1 MTAAVTAPTASPAPP
16 STRIRRTP
24 TILQLEAVECG
35 AAALS
40 MILAYYKCHVPLEQL
55 RVECGVSRDGSKA
68 SNLLRAAR
76 MHGLAAKGYR
86 KEPAE
91 LALLKLPAIVFWNFN
106 HFVVLEGFRKGR
118 AYLNDPA
125 QGRRCVDAGE
135 FDRSFTGIV
144 LAFEPGPDFKPGGS
158 RPSVVR
164 SLRQYFAGMKKAVAL
179 LVLLGLA
186 LVAPGVMLPLLS
198 SRFVDDVLVAR
209 LDGMVMPLLA
219 GMAATALLRAVLAW
233 VQARYLSRTHARSAL
248 QSASRFFWHALR
260 LPAEFFTQ
268 RSAGEIAS
276 RMNLNERVAETL
288 SGDLSQVLLSL
299 LTASFFLILMFHYDV
314 QLTLIAVGAVALELF
329 IWRAI
334 SERTAEL
341 SQQMSVHAG
350 RLAGASINGLS
361 NIETIKASGQEW
373 GLFSKWIGLQTQYV
387 NTAVKAQ
394 GIGLTLGQVPG
405 VLGLLVNLAI
415 LGLASVRIIHGQMT
429 IGELVAYQTLFASFA
444 APTHTLLSLSQKI
457 QTLRGDLARLDD
469 VLRYP
474 AETLQEAGARPATP
488 DTPLRKLRGE
498 LELRNISFGYN
509 RNAAPVIDNLSLR
522 LLPGQRVALVGTSGS
537 GKSTVSRLVVG
548 LYRPWDGEVLF
559 DGQPREAHERL
570 VFAASM
576 AIVDQDVFLFQGS
589 IRDNLTMWDKTIADE
604 DIVAACKDA
613 CIHDVIVSRSGGY
626 EAPIEEGGRNLSG
639 GQRQRLEIA
648 RALVRNPRILI
659 LDEATS
665 ALDAATERVVEENLR
680 RRGCTCLVVAHR
692 LSTVRDADEINVI
705 EAGRVVERG
714 THDELMRID
723 GGKYAL
729 FATTGMQ

>member
-1 MTAAVTAPTASPAPP
+1 MTAAVTAPTASPAPA
-16 STRIRRTP
+16 STPIRRTP

-35 AAALS
+35 AAALA
-40 MILAYYKCHVPLEQL
+40 MVLAYYKCHVPLEQL

-76 MHGLAAKGYR
+76 LHGLVAKGFR
-86 KEPAE
+86 KEPAD

-106 HFVVLEGFRKGR
+106 HFVVLEGFRKGK

-125 QGRRCVDAGE
+125 QGRRSVDSGE
-135 FDRSFTGIV
+135 FDRSFTGVV
-144 LAFEPGPDFKPGGS
+144 LTFEPGPEFKPGGS
-158 RPSVVR
+158 RPSVFK
-164 SLRQYFAGMKKAVAL
+164 SLRQYFSGMKKAVAL
-179 LVLLGLA
+179 LVVLGLA
-186 LVAPGVMLPLLS
+186 LVAPGVLLPLLS
-198 SRFVDDVLVAR
+198 SRFVDDVLVAH
-209 LDGMVMPLLA
+209 LDGRVMPLLA

-233 VQARYLSRTHARSAL
+233 LQARYLSRTHARSAL
-248 QSASRFFWHALR
+248 QAASRFFWHALR

-276 RMNLNERVAETL
+276 RMSLNERVAETL

-299 LTASFFLILMFHYDV
+299 LTASFFLILMFRYDV
-314 QLTLIAVGAVALELF
+314 QLTLIAIGAVMLELF

-350 RLAGASINGLS
+350 RLAGASLNGLS

-405 VLGLLVNLAI
+405 VLGLAVNLAI
-415 LGLASVRIIHGQMT
+415 LGLASLRIIHGQMT

-474 AETLQEAGARPATP
+474 AETLKEAEAMPGAA
-488 DTPLRKLRGE
+488 LHKLRGE

-522 LLPGQRVALVGTSGS
+522 ILPGQRVALVGASGS

-559 DGQPREAHERL
+559 DGQPRAAHERV
-570 VFAASM
+570 VFAASL
-576 AIVDQDVFLFQGS
+576 AIVDQDVFLFHGS
-589 IRDNLTMWDKTIADE
+589 MRENLTMWDKTIPDE

-626 EAPIEEGGRNLSG
+626 EALIEEGGRNLSG

-665 ALDAATERVVEENLR
+665 ALDATTERMVEENLR

-705 EAGRVVERG
+705 EAGRVIECG
-714 THDELMRID
+714 THDELMRIG
-723 GGKYAL
+723 GGKYARL
-729 FATTGMQ
+729 ATTGMQ